1 MFADQ
6 DQRSAGERQH
16 LRTEQAEFAFADNR
30 NAIRTIDLDA
40 LEHSAGG
47 SEWFGKHSMLV
58 RHVFRNG
65 KKVFGWK
72 FEKLG
77 VRAIA
82 AKDAEDRA

>member
-1 MFADQ
+1 
-6 DQRSAGERQH
+6 
-16 LRTEQAEFAFADNR
+16 
-30 NAIRTIDLDA
+30 
-40 LEHSAGG
+40 
-47 SEWFGKHSMLV
+47 MLV
-58 RHVFRNG
+58 RHFFRNG